1 MCLKEPV
8 FCKRGSST
16 VENTSQ
22 GCTGIFWPAKGT
34 NHACH
39 YRPQA
44 QISNHGRACT
54 QEDAWVK
61 WHSLICP
68 RGSTD
73 TQVCAIL
80 HWKTP
85 LMILVVHWRLMQ
97 RVMHSSIC
105 WRGNKVWCRVSC
117 IRRSADE
124 RVKANKVCKISHFPD
139 TPTFDAHYKSVSSPV
154 HFD

>member
-1 MCLKEPV
+1 
-8 FCKRGSST
+8 

-22 GCTGIFWPAKGT
+22 AVLGSSDQPKIVYQPRLSLPASGTDLKSWKGL
-34 NHACH
+34 
-39 YRPQA
+39 Y
-44 QISNHGRACT
+44 S

-105 WRGNKVWCRVSC
+105 WRGNKLCCRVSC